1 METGNDNF
9 QVLAART
16 AQLQGRTQDS
26 LPQSRHGRAGVAGQA
41 RAAGWRTGR
50 IPFPAL
56 VVLLIVLGAAGLGA
70 ASIGGWGSVAVLV
83 ILIGV
88 VLALITSWAVTD

>member
-1 METGNDNF
+1 MDE
-9 QVLAART
+9 QESPVKPKL
-16 AQLQGRTQDS
+16 S
-26 LPQSRHGRAGVAGQA
+26 
-41 RAAGWRTGR
+41 GWRTGR

-56 VVLLIVLGAAGLGA
+56 VVLLILLGAAGLGA

-83 ILIGV
+83 ILIAA